1 MISTEERAF
10 QVLLK
15 LGGCA
20 TSTEIAHEL
29 GLPGPRPATRA
40 GNLMKELVQTGR
52 VERVGGRGVYRIR
65 RLAAIVDECPTP

>member
-1 MISTEERAF
+1 MISKEKQAF

-20 TSTEIAHEL
+20 TSEEIAREL

-40 GNLMKELVQTGR
+40 GNLMKPLVQTGQ
-52 VERVGGRGVYRIR
+52 VERVGGRGVYRIKS
-65 RLAAIVDECPTP
+65 LVAIAKLKPSQ